1 MPELA
6 KPLSLFGAILNEQR
20 NSKSATVPLV
30 QIRNVFPFAG
40 CCSVVWP
47 VITPS
52 FTDQSCASPFQPA
65 RSLPLKIGVKPFSES
80 AAGTTVAC
88 VSNAAH
94 ARIGTDMMDFI
105 TSEE

>member
-20 NSKSATVPLV
+20 SSKSPTVPLV

-40 CCSVVWP
+40 CCAVVWP

-52 FTDQSCASPFQPA
+52 FTDQSCASPTQPV
-65 RSLPLKIGVKPFSES
+65 RSLALKIGVKPFSAS
-80 AAGTTVAC
+80 AAETTAAC
-88 VSNAAH
+88 VNRAAQ
-94 ARIGTDMMDFI
+94 ARIGTDL
-105 TSEE
+105 

>member
-6 KPLSLFGAILNEQR
+6 KPLSLFGAILNAQR
-20 NSKSATVPLV
+20 SSKSPTAPLV

-47 VITPS
+47 VIAPS
-52 FTDQSCASPFQPA
+52 FTDQSCVSPFQPV
-65 RSLPLKIGVKPFSES
+65 RSLPLKIGLKPFSAS
-80 AAGTTVAC
+80 AAETTVAC
-88 VSNAAH
+88 ASKAAQ
-94 ARIGTDMMDFI
+94 ARTDILDFI